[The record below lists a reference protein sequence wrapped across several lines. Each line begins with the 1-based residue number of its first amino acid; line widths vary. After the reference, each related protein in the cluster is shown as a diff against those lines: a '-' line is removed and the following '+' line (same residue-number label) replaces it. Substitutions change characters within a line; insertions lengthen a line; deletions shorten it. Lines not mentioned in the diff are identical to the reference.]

1 MNLVHFKILVNAS
14 DVKLNSKNPEFYLV
28 ERTGSEK
35 NLVKI
40 VKFKEGDSLQVDSV
54 KEIGI
59 LKEEK

>member
-1 MNLVHFKILVNAS
+1 
-14 DVKLNSKNPEFYLV
+14 
-28 ERTGSEK
+28 
-35 NLVKI
+35 VKI